1 MKRTSLSS
9 IKRAAL
15 IVATSALLAPSAHA
29 ISWVQWSTA
38 SGGND
43 HWYGLTDA
51 AGTWLGARTEALS
64 AYAGSATDLVAINSA
79 AEQAFLTGAFGGSGY
94 LWIGLSDQATE
105 GNWSTWSN
113 GEAVT
118 YSNWSA
124 GEPNDYQPAG
134 GEDFAAMN
142 WGQSGLWNDLSGDP
156 AYPNRGIVER
166 VDPVQPPTNGVPD
179 GGASAALLGSAMVG
193 LAFLRRRQ
201 VTA

>member
-1 MKRTSLSS
+1 MNTSSLSS
-9 IKRAAL
+9 LKRAAL
-15 IVATSALLAPSAHA
+15 IVAATGLLLPSAHA
-29 ISWVQWSTA
+29 ISWVQWSSA
-38 SGGND
+38 SGGNN
-43 HWYGLTDA
+43 HWYGLTVS
-51 AGTWLGARTEALS
+51 AGTWLDARAEALS
-64 AYAGSATDLVAINSA
+64 SFAGSATDLVAINSE
-79 AEQAFLTGAFGGSGY
+79 AEQTFLTGAFGGSGF

-142 WGQSGLWNDLSGDP
+142 WGSGGLWNDLNGDP
-156 AYPNRGIVER
+156 LYPNRGIVER
-166 VDPVQPPTNGVPD
+166 VDPVQPPINGVPD
-179 GGASAALLGSAMVG
+179 GGATAALLGSAMVG

-201 VTA
+201 VAA